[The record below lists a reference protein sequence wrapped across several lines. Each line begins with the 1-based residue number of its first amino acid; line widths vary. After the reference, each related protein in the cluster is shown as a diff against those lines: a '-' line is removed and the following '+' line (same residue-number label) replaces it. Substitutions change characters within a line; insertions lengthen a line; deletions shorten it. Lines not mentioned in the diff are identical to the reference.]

1 MTSEPDIAN
10 EAKEFVTVYFKPSKP
25 AVPFL
30 RKYDLKGR
38 TPDELIKSLE
48 ESLKNSSVE
57 CEVSL
62 TPYE

>member
-1 MTSEPDIAN
+1 MHGETATVNDL
-10 EAKEFVTVYFKPSKP
+10 KVFVTVYFKPSKP
-25 AVPFL
+25 AVPFH

-38 TPDELIKSLE
+38 TPEELIKSLE
-48 ESLKNSSVE
+48 DSLKSSSVK